1 MTFIIRYLLIFCF
14 KPETGWFPSAIL
26 KNRSLWRQK
35 LSNKRKTFVSS
46 SNWISQP
53 KWYWKEE
60 EGIEKESWVE
70 NCLSIEKFFLFA
82 VTILEHHL
90 SSFPLSNSFTLLGF
104 PNWWNNKPLH
114 DKILWKSPWHHLSP
128 DNKQQQSCSLDHW
141 SSISWSKIWQSI
153 P

>member
-1 MTFIIRYLLIFCF
+1 MWFARFLYWLHFM
-14 KPETGWFPSAIL
+14 PETGWFPNAIL
-26 KNRSLWRQK
+26 KNRSLWHQK

-70 NCLSIEKFFLFA
+70 NCLSIEKFFLFV

-104 PNWWNNKPLH
+104 PNWWNNKLINWKL
-114 DKILWKSPWHHLSP
+114 KILIKHMPLDRLSSFFLLWQFS
-128 DNKQQQSCSLDHW
+128 NIIFVVW
-141 SSISWSKIWQSI
+141 IWATLSHF
-153 P
+153 